1 MSESRYKLQV
11 PIATQFSLAQNPKNS
26 RGVCILI
33 ALLTFII
40 WSCTNQRKET
50 VTPDMSRETFINSY
64 ITLSTADMAN
74 LEVRD
79 SILETL
85 NISSNALEN
94 FVSYHGSD
102 VNFMAEIWD
111 EVQVGID
118 QILNDQ
124 TFVPQ

>member
-1 MSESRYKLQV
+1 MSESHYKLRA
-11 PIATQFSLAQNPKNS
+11 PIATQCSLAQNPKNS

-40 WSCTNQRKET
+40 WSCTNQREEI
-50 VTPDMSRETFINSY
+50 VAPDMGRETFINAY

-74 LEVRD
+74 LQVRD

-85 NISSNALEN
+85 SISSNALEH

-124 TFVPQ
+124 IFVPQ